1 MITNTYM
8 PTETYARGIMYA
20 LTNGFNC
27 HLLMIIVIAIINQ
40 LLFLLETS
48 IYLVTVKSDHSVMYL
63 DTLNTHE
70 LAKWLHIEM
79 SLTLSECYDLL
90 NGVSERENQI
100 VLIFGNKEDK
110 GEQLELLNVNLN
122 T

>member
-1 MITNTYM
+1 
-8 PTETYARGIMYA
+8 
-20 LTNGFNC
+20 
-27 HLLMIIVIAIINQ
+27 MIIVIAIINQ